1 MSKSRRRY
9 RRSNKQ
15 DTAWGFLILGLIGV
29 FWNDLMAGEPWAI
42 ILVIAIALI
51 CVFLIWVLLRKH
63 VIKTPT
69 PSITMKEIDKMTG
82 IEFENFV
89 GELYKA
95 MGYKTEVTQ
104 ASNDYGADVIV
115 TKDQIKT
122 VIQVKNYKNPVGLG
136 AVQEVNTAKGHYKAD
151 EAMIISSSPS
161 FTAQARREAK
171 LLRIKLVA
179 RDNLEKL
186 IDKYIPGSIKIEN
199 RGYNNE

>member
-1 MSKSRRRY
+1 MANNSGKKRY

-15 DTAWGFLILGLIGV
+15 DAAWGFLILGLIGI
-29 FWNDLMAGEPWAI
+29 FWNDLIEGKLYAI
-42 ILVIAIALI
+42 ILTVLI
-51 CVFLIWVLLRKH
+51 VLACISLLWTLLRKY
-63 VIKTPT
+63 VIKTPP
-69 PSITMKEIDKMTG
+69 PSISMKEIDKMTG

-89 GELYKA
+89 GVLYKA

-115 TKDQIKT
+115 IKDQIKT

-151 EAMIISSSPS
+151 EAMIITSSPS

-171 LLRIKLVA
+171 LLRIKLIA
-179 RDNLEKL
+179 RDELEKL
-186 IDKYIPGSIKIEN
+186 INKYLPQP
-199 RGYNNE
+199 NN

>member
-42 ILVIAIALI
+42 ILVIFIALI
-51 CVFLIWVLLRKH
+51 CGFLIWMLLRKI
-63 VIKTPT
+63 VIKTPL

-115 TKDQIKT
+115 VKDQIKT

-151 EAMIISSSPS
+151 EAMIITNSPS
-161 FTAQARREAK
+161 YTAQAIREAK
-171 LLRIKLVA
+171 LLRIKLIA
-179 RDNLEKL
+179 RNELEKL
-186 IDKYIPGSIKIEN
+186 IEKYLPSSIKIETE
-199 RGYNNE
+199 GK